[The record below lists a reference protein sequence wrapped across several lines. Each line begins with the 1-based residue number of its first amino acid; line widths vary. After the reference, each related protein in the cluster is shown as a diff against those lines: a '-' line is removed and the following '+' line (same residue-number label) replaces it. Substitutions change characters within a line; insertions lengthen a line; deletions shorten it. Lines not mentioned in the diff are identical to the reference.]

1 MTKSRRYTR
10 KQIHQAVESLVCKGR
25 LIRRWEPERG
35 MVYVAIEFA
44 TKEELAA
51 ARIIK
56 VGSRYTKF

>member
-1 MTKSRRYTR
+1 M
-10 KQIHQAVESLVCKGR
+10 ESLVCKGR